1 MGWGSGIVSF
11 YALNSSAN
19 CCTQIVDPIV
29 EGSDDLMFKQYNS
42 LKKNYEAER
51 INFHRDYIDTLLDPN
66 VFDIIVMNNNSNKL
80 KILNALL
87 RNASHQIFKYIVLM
101 II

>member
-11 YALNSSAN
+11 YAINSSAN

-51 INFHRDYIDTLLDPN
+51 INFHRDYIDTMLDPN
-66 VFDIIVMNNNSNKL
+66 VFDIIVMNNNSHFVSFYQQAEN
-80 KILNALL
+80 
-87 RNASHQIFKYIVLM
+87 SEC
-101 II
+101 IIKKCFAPNI